1 MKKILLALSF
11 MLPMIGH
18 AQCDID
24 FNYFVSNDTLSIF
37 GFSNDTSSATGQ
49 YNWYLNYKPVGSG
62 QHVVLYD
69 VQPGYYNIYLLG
81 DSECSKSKNIKLG
94 NFPCQV
100 NQFTYT
106 INDLTVDFDFNNLN
120 IDSLFFIYSWD
131 FGDGSSATGWYESH
145 SYQEP
150 GSYLVTLY
158 KEGPDTCSISQY
170 IEVGQPSCNID
181 FDFAISGNTVSF
193 NSLVLPG
200 DTSSFR
206 WVFGDSSSIVYG
218 RSASHTYSRPGSY
231 QVLLTR
237 ISPQGE
243 CSIAKTIT
251 IDNSI
256 QSSPLSGTITFDSY
270 APIDDNIISIYSVD
284 GTFQFE
290 RSLTLDTGLFYINLP
305 HGNYLILVTPH
316 TESVFFNNA
325 APTFYGNTTNWQT
338 ASILQHNGNQSI
350 SIKLQAAPELSI
362 PDPVWLSG
370 SDLIEGY
377 IYESNPNERKLA
389 NTGFENVMVTLYNE
403 LGQKLSVTFTDS
415 DGKYAFSN
423 LIAGT
428 YTLQITYPGN
438 NETITLDVTLDGD
451 AETLED
457 IAPLNWAKEYIILSA
472 SSEYRT
478 IDISLIPNP
487 VVEILKIK
495 GPAVSFNYEIIS
507 ATGTT
512 VSKGTANSEATVN
525 MINMPEGVYLVRIH
539 SSQGSIVKQ
548 VVKR

>member
-11 MLPMIGH
+11 MLPMLGH
-18 AQCDID
+18 ATCNID
-24 FNYFVSNDTLSIF
+24 FSYSLSNDTLTIF
-37 GFSNDTSSATGQ
+37 GFSSDTSSATEQ
-49 YNWYLNYKPVGSG
+49 YNWYLNYQPVGSG
-62 QHVVLYD
+62 QHIVLYNI
-69 VQPGYYNIYLLG
+69 QPGYYNISLRG
-81 DSECSKSKNIKLG
+81 DGECSKSKNITLG
-94 NFPCQV
+94 NAPCLV
-100 NQFTYT
+100 NQFTYEV
-106 INDLTVDFDFNNLN
+106 NNLSVNFNFNNY
-120 IDSLFFIYSWD
+120 SLDTLFYSYSWD
-131 FGDGSSATGWYESH
+131 FGDGSSAHVWHQSH
-145 SYQEP
+145 AYQEP
-150 GSYLVTLY
+150 GTYLVTLY
-158 KEGPDTCSISQY
+158 KLGPDTCSASQY
-170 IEVGQPSCNID
+170 IEVGQPACNID
-181 FDFAISGNTVSF
+181 FDFEISDNTVSF
-193 NSLVLPG
+193 SSLVPSS

-206 WVFGDSSSIVYG
+206 WIFGDSSSIVYG
-218 RSASHTYSRPGSY
+218 KTVAHTYSRPGSY

-237 ISPQGE
+237 TNHQEE

-251 IDNSI
+251 IDNFI
-256 QSSPLSGTITFDSY
+256 QSSPLYGTITFDSY

-290 RSLTLDTGLFYINLP
+290 RSVTLDTGLFYINLP

-325 APTFYGNTTNWQT
+325 APTFYGNTTDWQT
-338 ASILQHNGNQSI
+338 ASILQHNGNQTI
-350 SIKLQAAPELSI
+350 SIKLQAAPELNI

-525 MINMPEGVYLVRIH
+525 MINMPEGVYLVRIY